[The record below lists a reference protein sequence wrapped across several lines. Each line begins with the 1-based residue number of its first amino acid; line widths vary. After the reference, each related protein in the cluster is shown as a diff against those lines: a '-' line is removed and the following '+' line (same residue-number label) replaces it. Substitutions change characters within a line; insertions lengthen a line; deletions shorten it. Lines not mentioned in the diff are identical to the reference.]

1 MSLVCT
7 DPISNRNQSRHEPGL
22 CVAWRPIRQWSKF
35 LDEFR
40 RQSDT
45 FRPPRFADLHSF
57 PFDPSVVGTDDRR
70 PAVELGSAQQ
80 LLHSELTDS
89 CVVRLPLTPTL
100 LQCLIPQGMLHQPR
114 FAL

>member
-1 MSLVCT
+1 L
-7 DPISNRNQSRHEPGL
+7 IGQG
-22 CVAWRPIRQWSKF
+22 AKF
-35 LDEFR
+35 LDELR
-40 RQSDT
+40 RQSQA
-45 FRPPRFADLHSF
+45 FLSPRFVDLHSF
-57 PFDPSVVGTDDRR
+57 PFDPSVVGTDDGR

-89 CVVRLPLTPTL
+89 CVVRLPLTPTF